1 MSKSSHKIKK
11 FNITSPPM
19 TLRPFR
25 ALRNLKS
32 SLLVIPPKVKY
43 HSELFSNEGKNVL
56 CDHLTGLEEADP
68 RALARLEDV
77 HVHTDDGGHVANL
90 VPHPPGRLHGAD
102 VSKQV
107 HV

>member
-1 MSKSSHKIKK
+1 
-11 FNITSPPM
+11 M
-19 TLRPFR
+19 TLRPLR

-32 SLLVIPPKVKY
+32 SLLVIPPNVKY
-43 HSELFSNEGKNVL
+43 HSESFSHEGKN
-56 CDHLTGLEEADP
+56 HLTGLKEADP

-77 HVHTDDGGHVANL
+77 HVHADDGGHVANL

-102 VSKQV
+102 VSEQV